1 MLLLIAG
8 CPATGKTGFAK
19 WAYKDACIIDFDE
32 WVTGYY
38 NLPFVE
44 AMDKYVAEFPE
55 SQHKYFNEIGKL
67 YTQKK
72 RLIVCDTFT
81 YRKDR
86 LDFLRYMDEK
96 FNIPQNEIK
105 IDYLVA
111 KYKTIKERNARRK
124 DSLPENI
131 MLTMFYNQEF
141 PTVSEK
147 FGSVEIVAN
156 E

>member
-1 MLLLIAG
+1 MLLLVAG

-38 NLPFVE
+38 NLPFIE

-55 SQHKYFNEIGKL
+55 SQHRYFDEIGIA

-86 LDFLRYMDEK
+86 LDFLHYMDEN
-96 FNIPQNEIK
+96 FNIPPNEIK
-105 IDYLVA
+105 IDYIVA
-111 KYKTIKERNARRK
+111 KYKIIKERNARRK
-124 DSLPENI
+124 YSLPENI

>member
-1 MLLLIAG
+1 MLLLVAG

-72 RLIVCDTFT
+72 DLLYVIRLHI
-81 YRKDR
+81 
-86 LDFLRYMDEK
+86 E
-96 FNIPQNEIK
+96 K
-105 IDYLVA
+105 IDWIFCV
-111 KYKTIKERNARRK
+111 TWMRN
-124 DSLPENI
+124 
-131 MLTMFYNQEF
+131 LTFLQM
-141 PTVSEK
+141 K
-147 FGSVEIVAN
+147 
-156 E
+156 

>member
-1 MLLLIAG
+1 MLLLVAG

-55 SQHKYFNEIGKL
+55 SQHRYFDEIGIA

-86 LDFLRYMDEK
+86 LDFLHYMDEN
-96 FNIPQNEIK
+96 FNIPPNEIK

-141 PTVSEK
+141 PMAIEG
-147 FGSVEIVAN
+147 FWDVEILAN

>member
-1 MLLLIAG
+1 MLLLVAG

-55 SQHKYFNEIGKL
+55 SQHRYFNEIGRK
-67 YTQKK
+67 YKDNPDVV
-72 RLIVCDTFT
+72 VCDTFT

-86 LDFLRYMDEK
+86 EDFLCYIDKE
-96 FNIPQNEIK
+96 FGIPKEEIK
-105 IDYLVA
+105 LLYLVA
-111 KYKTIKERNARRK
+111 KYRTIEERNRK
-124 DSLPENI
+124 RSGAVPENI

>member
-8 CPATGKTGFAK
+8 CPATGKTTFVHK
-19 WAYKDACIIDFDE
+19 NWPNDTVIEFDE
-32 WVTGYY
+32 WVTAYY

-55 SQHKYFNEIGKL
+55 SQHRYFNEIGKK
-67 YTQKK
+67 Y
-72 RLIVCDTFT
+72 RDNADVIVCDTFT
-81 YRKDR
+81 YKKDR
-86 LDFLRYMDEK
+86 EDFLCYMDEK
-96 FNIPQNEIK
+96 FGIPKEEIK
-105 IDYLVA
+105 LLYLVA
-111 KYKTIKERNARRK
+111 KYRTIEERNRK
-124 DSLPENI
+124 RIGAVPENI

>member
-1 MLLLIAG
+1 MLLLVAG
-8 CPATGKTGFAK
+8 CPATGKTTFVHEN
-19 WAYKDACIIDFDE
+19 WPNDTVIEFDE
-32 WVTGYY
+32 WVTAYY
-38 NLPFVE
+38 GLPFVA

-55 SQHKYFNEIGKL
+55 SQHRYFDEIGIA

-86 LDFLRYMDEK
+86 EDFLCYIDKE
-96 FNIPQNEIK
+96 FGIPKEEIK
-105 IDYLVA
+105 LLYLVA
-111 KYKTIKERNARRK
+111 KYRTIEERNRK
-124 DSLPENI
+124 RSGAVPENI